1 MANEIIKKMLQDG
14 YNKMAYTD
22 KYIMGWTL
30 RHVVYF
36 TVCDRELVDRV
47 TCIDKA
53 SRGAG
58 YALRFKPTTEQKYML
73 MANGAEVLCSE
84 KQFNEL
90 VVDSKYNR
98 GEIFEKLVTEYAG
111 QEWEKDNIPFTMAG
125 DIEWNGIPYQIKFEK
140 ATFTNEKSLM
150 NLMKK

>member
-14 YNKMAYTD
+14 YNQIAYTD
-22 KYIMGWTL
+22 KYILGWTL

-47 TCIDKA
+47 TCLDKA

-58 YALRFKPTTEQKYML
+58 YALRFKPNTDQKYML
-73 MANGAEVLCSE
+73 LANGATALCSE
-84 KQFNEL
+84 EYFNTL
-90 VVDSKYNR
+90 VCESKYNR
-98 GEIFEKLVTEYAG
+98 GEIFEKLVTEYAD

-125 DIEWNGIPYQIKFEK
+125 DIEWNGTAYQIKFEK

-150 NLMKK
+150 NLRK